1 MSDLQWSTDKPEHD
15 MHSCL
20 TCRKKYNAKDALLRE
35 LVEDFKKALES
46 MDRHDNASYQCE
58 SVEGAEGASDARK
71 YIEDG
76 LRRAQAAM
84 KVTK

>member
-35 LVEDFKKALES
+35 LVDVLQNQYEERES
-46 MDRHDNASYQCE
+46 YTYTEVYWKRIKE
-58 SVEGAEGASDARK
+58 L
-71 YIEDG
+71 
-76 LRRAQAAM
+76 LRRAKAAM
-84 KVTK
+84 KETK